1 MMGNQAQAHNIFI
14 RDRALFREQ
23 FPNLE
28 IEIGQPIKGLSFL
41 FSGGVHTRLPIS
53 GKALWKFHGWEQKHP
68 QWLEVFALGRVIV
81 LTKTN

>member
-1 MMGNQAQAHNIFI
+1 
-14 RDRALFREQ
+14 
-23 FPNLE
+23 
-28 IEIGQPIKGLSFL
+28 
-41 FSGGVHTRLPIS
+41 LPIS